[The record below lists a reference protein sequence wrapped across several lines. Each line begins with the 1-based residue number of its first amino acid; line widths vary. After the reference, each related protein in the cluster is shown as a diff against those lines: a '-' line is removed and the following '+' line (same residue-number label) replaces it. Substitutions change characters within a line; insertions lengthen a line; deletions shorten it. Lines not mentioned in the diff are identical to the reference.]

1 MNNENK
7 NAKIVQIQKEKPE
20 NQYCIDC
27 NSPNATWASVNN
39 GIFLCLNCAGI
50 HRGLGV
56 QISYIKSLSM
66 DEWDIN
72 QIELM
77 KIGGNERLK
86 NFIKEYDIN
95 NDMSIEKKYKL
106 IALDYYRKMLHYE
119 IYGGE
124 LIDKPNKEE
133 GLKEINLI
141 KSKTDIDKIN
151 NDNFISNSY
160 IKDNGNNEKKKKNF
174 FSFFGDKIKQM
185 NITDKAYYFGKK
197 AFQIG
202 KIYTLKAKEK
212 TNEIYKTAVGL
223 KKMIRNQSQNL
234 DNNNNNNNINNN
246 EEPGFNFFG
255 NNQITSGE
263 NIVKEEKNN

>member
-1 MNNENK
+1 MKNE
-7 NAKIVQIQKEKPE
+7 KILQIQKEKPE

-50 HRGLGV
+50 HRGLSV

-66 DEWDIN
+66 DEWDNN

-141 KSKTDIDKIN
+141 KSQNDIDKIN
-151 NDNFISNSY
+151 NDHFITNCV
-160 IKDNGNNEKKKKNF
+160 IKDKGNNEKKKKSL
-174 FSFFGDKIKQM
+174 FSFFGDKIKEM
-185 NITDKAYYFGKK
+185 NIKDKAYYFGKK
-197 AFQIG
+197 AYQFG
-202 KIYTLKAKEK
+202 KNYTLKVKEK
-212 TNEIYKTAVGL
+212 TNEIFKTAVGL
-223 KKMIRNQSQNL
+223 QKKKKNQNQNL
-234 DNNNNNNNINNN
+234 DNNNNNVNNN
-246 EEPGFNFFG
+246 EEPEFNFFG

-263 NIVKEEKNN
+263 NTVKEEKND

>member
-39 GIFLCLNCAGI
+39 GIYLCLNCAGI
-50 HRGLGV
+50 HRGLSV
-56 QISYIKSLSM
+56 KISYIKSLSM
-66 DEWDIN
+66 DEWEDK

-95 NDMSIEKKYKL
+95 NDMIIEKKYKL

-119 IYGGE
+119 VYGGE

-141 KSKTDIDKIN
+141 KSQNDIDKIN
-151 NDNFISNSY
+151 NDNFICNNQI
-160 IKDNGNNEKKKKNF
+160 IKDNKKGNKKK
-174 FSFFGDKIKQM
+174 SFFNVFGL
-185 NITDKAYYFGKK
+185 FGKRV
-197 AFQIG
+197 
-202 KIYTLKAKEK
+202 KEK
-212 TNEIYKTAVGL
+212 TEEIYKKAVGL
-223 KKMIRNQSQNL
+223 QKKKQSNIIVK
-234 DNNNNNNNINNN
+234 NNNNTL
-246 EEPGFNFFG
+246 EPSFSFFG
-255 NNQITSGE
+255 NNQITTGE
-263 NIVKEEKNN
+263 NNND